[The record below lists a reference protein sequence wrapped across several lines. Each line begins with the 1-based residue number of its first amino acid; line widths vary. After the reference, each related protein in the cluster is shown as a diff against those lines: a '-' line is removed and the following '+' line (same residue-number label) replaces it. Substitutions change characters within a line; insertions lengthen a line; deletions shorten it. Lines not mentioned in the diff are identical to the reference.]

1 MCDTNKTSAP
11 GGEFSVGEEVRNV
24 HGTTSIIVGFTEKR
38 EPVLCFANSETKRPS
53 FYVYDEYERAFSPI
67 KKTGKIYEGFAEI
80 LMHMTNGQQLSSDQ
94 SQMGRWITVDPVYG
108 LAPYFC
114 SKCGK
119 RFEPGL
125 SITDFHFC
133 PSCGIKMKAM
143 K

>member
-1 MCDTNKTSAP
+1 MSDANKTSAP
-11 GGEFSVGEEVRNV
+11 GSEFSIGEEVRNA
-24 HGTTSIIVGFTEKR
+24 HGTTSIIVGFTEKE

-67 KKTGKIYEGFAEI
+67 KKTG
-80 LMHMTNGQQLSSDQ
+80 TNGQQLSSDQ
-94 SQMGRWITVDPVYG
+94 PQMGRWITADPVYG

-125 SITDFHFC
+125 SMTDFHFC
-133 PSCGIKMKAM
+133 PSCGIKMKAIR
-143 K
+143 